1 MSEMSSTNM
10 PPPYPGPPV
19 ESGQSQNPPPNLG
32 YPAQFD
38 ASKTTQAPGY
48 PPAPGYPAPPPPQS
62 FYAWPG
68 YGQPNQPG
76 IGYGQPYSMPANYR
90 QGTTVVVA
98 QPPITVV
105 QTFRDVPVHMNCPH
119 CRAEIVTGTHYETG
133 TFTWIICFVLF
144 FVGCSLGCCFFPF
157 CVDGCK
163 DVIHTCPNCRQ
174 QLARYSRI

>member
-48 PPAPGYPAPPPPQS
+48 PPAPGYP
-62 FYAWPG
+62 
-68 YGQPNQPG
+68 
-76 IGYGQPYSMPANYR
+76 GYGQPYSMPANYR